1 MPRIRFLSRSD
12 VEAIHA
18 ASLEVLEGTGVLV
31 KNPHAVELLEE
42 AGCRIESQV
51 VHMPS
56 SLVEECLKKAPSS
69 IGLHLRD
76 GDGSLQ
82 VGGDNVIY
90 NPGSAAIYFIDRDT
104 GEMRRALSRDL
115 FQLVRLVDALEH
127 VHAQST
133 AIVPEDVPEAISD
146 LYRLYIILKN
156 SSKPVV
162 TGAFTKEGLI
172 DMKRMLE
179 AVVGG
184 PEELAKAPRALFD
197 TCPSSPL
204 MWSDVTCQN
213 LIDCARHGIPAEI
226 LPAPQMGAT
235 SPISIAGTLVQS
247 NAEFLSGVVISQ
259 TVEPGAPVIYG
270 GSPVAF
276 DMRYCTARLGA
287 MESMIAACAGAE
299 IGKHYG
305 VPTQAFLGLSDS
317 KVVDAQSGFESG
329 LGIIL
334 AALAGVN
341 IVSGPGMLACENCQS
356 LEKLVIDNDICGM
369 AYRLVE
375 GISLEGLALAADI
388 IAKVGPGGHFLAEK
402 HTRVNLMKERFMPS
416 DVVCRL
422 TPRAWRR
429 SGSKDIVD
437 RAKEAVDRL
446 LEEHVPKPLPLD
458 AEERL
463 DRVFKEILARH
474 ELPPPPIPSGD

>member
-1 MPRIRFLSRSD
+1 MPKIRFLSPGE
-12 VEAIHA
+12 VETVHG
-18 ASLEVLEGTGVLV
+18 ASLEVLENTGVMV
-31 KNPHAVELLEE
+31 KNRRALKLLEE
-42 AGCRIESQV
+42 AGCRVDSQEV
-51 VHMPS
+51 FIPS
-56 SLVEECLKKAPSS
+56 SLVDECLKRAPSS
-69 IGLHLRD
+69 IGLHRRD
-76 GDGSLQ
+76 GDGRLS

-115 FQLVRLVDALEH
+115 VQLVRLVDALEH

-133 AIVPEDVPEAISD
+133 AIVPADVPDAISD
-146 LYRLYIILKN
+146 LYRLYVILKN

-184 PEELAKAPRALFD
+184 PEALAQAPRAIFD
-197 TCPSSPL
+197 CCPSSPL
-204 MWSDVTCQN
+204 MWSDVTCEN
-213 LIDCARHGIPAEI
+213 LIDCARFGIPAEI
-226 LPAPQMGAT
+226 VPAPQMGAT
-235 SPISIAGTLVQS
+235 SPVTVAGTLVQS

-259 TVEPGAPVIYG
+259 TMEPGAPIIYG
-270 GSPVAF
+270 GSPAAF

-287 MESMIAACAGAE
+287 IEAMIAACAAAE

-305 VPTQAFLGLSDS
+305 VPTHAYLGLSDS
-317 KVVDAQSGFESG
+317 KMVDAQSGFESG
-329 LGIIL
+329 LGIVL

-356 LEKLVIDNDICGM
+356 LEKLVIDNEVCGM

-375 GISLEGLALAADI
+375 GVSLEGAAMAADV
-388 IAKVGPGGHFLAEK
+388 IAKVGPGGHFLAER
-402 HTRVNLMKERFMPS
+402 HTREHLIREQFMPS

-422 TPRAWRR
+422 TPDSWRR

-437 RAKEAVDRL
+437 RARETVDRL
-446 LEEHVPKPLPLD
+446 LEEHVPTPIPRA

-463 DRVFKEILARH
+463 DRVFEEILARYG
-474 ELPPPPIPSGD
+474 LPPPPLPSGC